1 VGRWL
6 DKCQGEAED
15 QHPRAQEIVAPIAPQ
30 ANDILIEKTMPSAFF
45 TTNLVPYLVSLKAD
59 CVIVCGV
66 ATSGCVRASVVDGFS
81 HNYRMIVVEEG
92 TFDRI
97 EASHWI
103 NLFDM
108 AMKYADVMQLESVLE
123 HLETVTPGL
132 YDRQMP
138 VLAA

>member
-59 CVIVCGV
+59 CVIVWRGDEWVCAGI
-66 ATSGCVRASVVDGFS
+66 GRG
-81 HNYRMIVVEEG
+81 R
-92 TFDRI
+92 
-97 EASHWI
+97 
-103 NLFDM
+103 L
-108 AMKYADVMQLESVLE
+108 
-123 HLETVTPGL
+123 
-132 YDRQMP
+132 
-138 VLAA
+138 LA